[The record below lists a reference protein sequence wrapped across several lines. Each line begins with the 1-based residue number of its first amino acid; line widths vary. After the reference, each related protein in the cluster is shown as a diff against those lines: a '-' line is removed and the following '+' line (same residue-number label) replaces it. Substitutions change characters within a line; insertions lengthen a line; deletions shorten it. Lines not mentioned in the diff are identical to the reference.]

1 MARIDVVA
9 LETKPGHLIKIAGN
23 TSTDHFVAALNV
35 RDVATTCGHLVSL
48 AVSSKGTE
56 NMPLA
61 LLAVHMKTALIQ
73 LHAGDQ
79 QTDTPGNSSV

>member
-1 MARIDVVA
+1 MVA

-23 TSTDHFVAALNV
+23 TSTEHFAAALNV
-35 RDVATTCGHLVSL
+35 KDVTSTCGHLVSL

-73 LHAGDQ
+73 MHAADQ
-79 QTDTPGNSSV
+79 QTETPGK